1 LDIWTLAGHRARM
14 FRTVLLVFFLA
25 QAPRPLPAQLSP
37 RQARVE
43 IVAPEAPRPVV
54 AAGKRVLV
62 YELHV
67 TNLGRGPLA
76 FREIDVWDGGGKA
89 ASLAAYRDTALAH
102 ALEPGGVTDTVNATQ
117 LNPGYRTIVFLWV
130 ELPLDDP
137 VPTRLRHRL
146 LFDVLD
152 TADVRRDA
160 GTQQAI
166 DSVFVPVSSE
176 LAPVLRAP
184 LGQGEWL
191 AGSSPSNTSDHRRSL
206 TAIDGHAYI
215 AQRFAIDWQLIGK
228 NGNVYHDDEHR
239 NENFWSF
246 GQPVHSVAP
255 GDVVAILDSIPDNTP
270 HSPLPRFTPRTIA
283 GNYVTIRIGPRR
295 YATYA
300 HLQHGSVRVRVHQHV
315 TSGEVIGLLGN
326 SGQATGP
333 HLHFQVTDGP
343 SVLGSEGIPYVLESF
358 NFLGSANDFEE
369 DKHPTVPRSHEMPS
383 QEAVVGLP

>member
-1 LDIWTLAGHRARM
+1 MVLDIWTLEGHRLRM
-14 FRTVLLVFFLA
+14 SRTALLVLVLA
-25 QAPRPLPAQLSP
+25 QAPRALPAQLSA

-43 IVAPEAPRPVV
+43 IVAPAAPRPVV

-67 TNLGRGPLA
+67 TNQGRGPLA

-89 ASLAAYRDTALAH
+89 TSLATYRDTALAH
-102 ALEPGGVTDTVNATQ
+102 ALEPDTATR
-117 LNPGYRTIVFLWV
+117 LNPGYRTIVFLRV
-130 ELPLDDP
+130 ELRLDDP

-166 DSVFVPVSSE
+166 DSVLVPVSNE
-176 LAPVLRAP
+176 PPPVLRAP
-184 LGQGEWL
+184 LGPGEWL

-228 NGNVYHDDEHR
+228 NGNVYHDDDHR

-255 GDVVAILDSIPDNTP
+255 GEVVAILDSIPDNTP

-283 GNYVTIRIGPRR
+283 GNYVMIRIGPRQ

-300 HLQHGSVRVRVHQHV
+300 HLQRGSVRVRVHQHV
-315 TSGEVIGLLGN
+315 TAGEVIALLGN

-333 HLHFQVTDGP
+333 HLHFQLTDGP